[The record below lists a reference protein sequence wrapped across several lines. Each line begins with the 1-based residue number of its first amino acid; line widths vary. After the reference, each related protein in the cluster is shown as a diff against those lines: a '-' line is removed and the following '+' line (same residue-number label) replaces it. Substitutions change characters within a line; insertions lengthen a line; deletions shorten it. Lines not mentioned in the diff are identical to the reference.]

1 MSLRL
6 DLLRH
11 GETIGGSG
19 FRGSLDDD
27 LSERGWQQM
36 HAAVA
41 GQDGWELVISSPL
54 QRCAAFA
61 RQLVEARGLPLRIE
75 ADLRE
80 LHFGDWEGR
89 DAAQIHEED
98 SDALGSFWSDPFT
111 FTPPNAEPV
120 RDFAARVMA
129 AVARLQQELAGRHV
143 LLVTHGGVMRLLLAQ
158 ARGLPAQQLL
168 QVEVAHAAL
177 HGLEVTVDMSL
188 RECVCPSRC

>member
-11 GETIGGSG
+11 GETTGGSG
-19 FRGSLDDD
+19 FRGSLDDA
-27 LSERGWQQM
+27 LSVRGWQQM
-36 HAAVA
+36 HAAVV
-41 GQDGWELVISSPL
+41 GQGDWELIVSSPL

-61 RQLVEARGLPLRIE
+61 RQLAEARGLPLRIE

-98 SDALGSFWSDPFT
+98 SEALGSFWSDPFH

-120 RDFAARVMA
+120 RDFATRVMA
-129 AVARLQQELAGRHV
+129 AVACLQRELDGQRV
-143 LLVTHGGVMRLLLAQ
+143 LLVTHGGVMRLLLAE
-158 ARGLPAQQLL
+158 ARGLSPQQLL

-177 HGLEVTVDMSL
+177 HGLQVAADLSL
-188 RECVCPSRC
+188 REA

>member
-11 GETIGGSG
+11 GETTGGSG
-19 FRGSLDDD
+19 FRGSLDDA

-41 GQDGWELVISSPL
+41 GQGDWELVVSSPL
-54 QRCAAFA
+54 QRCARFA
-61 RQLVEARGLPLRIE
+61 RQLAETRGLPLRIE

-98 SDALGSFWSDPFT
+98 SEALGNFWSDPFH

-120 RDFAARVMA
+120 RDFAGRVTA
-129 AVARLQQELAGRHV
+129 AVARLQQELAGQRV
-143 LLVTHGGVMRLLLAQ
+143 LLVTHGGVMRLLLAE
-158 ARGLPAQQLL
+158 ARGLPPQQLL

-177 HGLEVTVDMSL
+177 HGLQVAADLSL
-188 RECVCPSRC
+188 REA